1 MLIATRSLIR
11 GLMDQG
17 RTADQ
22 IVAANP
28 TQGYAEPGAGTE
40 RWIRAAVDDLSR

>member
-1 MLIATRSLIR
+1 
-11 GLMDQG
+11 MDAG
-17 RTADQ
+17 HSADE

-28 TQGYAEPGAGTE
+28 THGFAEPGPGTE